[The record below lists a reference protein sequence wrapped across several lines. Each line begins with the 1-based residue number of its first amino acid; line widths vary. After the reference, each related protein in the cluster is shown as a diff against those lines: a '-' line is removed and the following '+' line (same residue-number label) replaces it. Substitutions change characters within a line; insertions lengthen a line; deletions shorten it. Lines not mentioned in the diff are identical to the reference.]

1 MAVGLN
7 SVDSKPQKARRSA
20 AYESLTPLEA
30 ALLDLQSESND
41 RMIEAFQRL
50 EAKVPS
56 PRLFVASAS
65 SLLVGVL
72 VLVVYVVSLIAQQ
85 RGVDL
90 GEAADATEAVVTVAT
105 EATAPTA
112 APPPAPPPEAP
123 EAAPVV
129 IEVPAVV
136 PVAGEAIE

>member
-1 MAVGLN
+1 MGVGLN
-7 SVDSKPQKARRSA
+7 SVDSKPTKTRRSA

-41 RMIEAFQRL
+41 RLIDAFGRL
-50 EAKVPS
+50 EEKLPS
-56 PRLFVASAS
+56 PRLVMASAS

-90 GEAADATEAVVTVAT
+90 GEAAEATEAVVTVAT
-105 EATAPTA
+105 EATAPPA
-112 APPPAPPPEAP
+112 APPPSDAP
-123 EAAPVV
+123 EAVPVA
-129 IEVPAVV
+129 IEIPAVV
-136 PVAGEAIE
+136 PVTGEAIE